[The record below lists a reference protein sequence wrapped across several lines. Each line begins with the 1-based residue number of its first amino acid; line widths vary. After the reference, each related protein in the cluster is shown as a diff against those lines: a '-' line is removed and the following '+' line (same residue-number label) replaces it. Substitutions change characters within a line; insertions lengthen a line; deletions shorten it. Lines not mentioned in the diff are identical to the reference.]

1 MLGVP
6 SAPVNTFDMV
16 GKDRSFNLESLGYL
30 HLKGVALRLHGN
42 RDDDSEPHDPVIVVR
57 RQDKRRSP
65 SALLVP
71 PHGIE
76 VDRDNITTPWE
87 KIFRFTTV
95 LLQQRSPS
103 LFRGGC
109 SLR

>member
-1 MLGVP
+1 
-6 SAPVNTFDMV
+6 
-16 GKDRSFNLESLGYL
+16 
-30 HLKGVALRLHGN
+30 
-42 RDDDSEPHDPVIVVR
+42 
-57 RQDKRRSP
+57 
-65 SALLVP
+65 VP